1 MIRKRNS
8 KWYYIILVK
17 DAQGKTH
24 RIERAGGDTKAECRL
39 AEAKA
44 ILENSALDYN
54 PSSDMS
60 ISAYMDYWLEKYV
73 STLSEN
79 TQKNYASTVK
89 NHIKPAFKKR
99 RLGSIKPM
107 DIQEFIESK
116 AHMSRGSQDGILR
129 MLHGAFRYAVSP
141 CGFIQHNPCDGIRL
155 PKVSAPKR
163 ETTVFSEGELK
174 IIFEKFT
181 QEHDYYLPL
190 QIMYH
195 TGLRIGEALALSWE
209 DIDLNSDILYV
220 HKTMMES
227 GVIQDFP
234 KTKKS
239 NRHIIFS
246 RKLHNLFISTIE
258 KQKQLHGI
266 TGRTYRHVCCRADSR
281 RISTSDMRYFN
292 MWCKEEFGHGSL
304 HSFRHTHATML
315 LEHGEELELV
325 SKRLGHSNITTTA
338 NIYSHILDKRN
349 AKLLSA
355 LNDF

>member
-163 ETTVFSEGELK
+163 ETTVFSEEELK

-209 DIDLNSDILYV
+209 DA
-220 HKTMMES
+220 
-227 GVIQDFP
+227 
-234 KTKKS
+234 
-239 NRHIIFS
+239 
-246 RKLHNLFISTIE
+246 
-258 KQKQLHGI
+258 GI
-266 TGRTYRHVCCRADSR
+266 HA
-281 RISTSDMRYFN
+281 F
-292 MWCKEEFGHGSL
+292 FLSL
-304 HSFRHTHATML
+304 VVETC
-315 LEHGEELELV
+315 
-325 SKRLGHSNITTTA
+325 
-338 NIYSHILDKRN
+338 YPILDCSMCRLLISRVILIAKCQRN
-349 AKLLSA
+349 IKIPVAFEISLDYRFKISFCPFCVEPFLFWGCLTVFSFSPEYMSTLRKIKITDLYKISLLIHS
-355 LNDF
+355 